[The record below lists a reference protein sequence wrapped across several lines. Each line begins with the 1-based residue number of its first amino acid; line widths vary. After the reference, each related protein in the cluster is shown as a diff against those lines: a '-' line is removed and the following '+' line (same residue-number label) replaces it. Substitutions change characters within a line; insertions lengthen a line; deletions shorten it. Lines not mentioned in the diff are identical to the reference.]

1 MDKITV
7 YEAQKKVYELLY
19 NEYLGDR
26 VYEFA
31 QNLFNKYINWVEL
44 KNEIIDKDVFESSE
58 EWYDEIRED
67 FFETVYEK
75 LIDYL
80 TLKS

>member
-7 YEAQKKVYELLY
+7 YEAQKKVYELLN

-31 QNLFNKYINWVEL
+31 QELFDKYINWIEL
-44 KNEIIDKDVFESSE
+44 KNEIIDKDALDSSE
-58 EWYDEIRED
+58 AWYDEIQED
-67 FFETVYEK
+67 FFESVYEK